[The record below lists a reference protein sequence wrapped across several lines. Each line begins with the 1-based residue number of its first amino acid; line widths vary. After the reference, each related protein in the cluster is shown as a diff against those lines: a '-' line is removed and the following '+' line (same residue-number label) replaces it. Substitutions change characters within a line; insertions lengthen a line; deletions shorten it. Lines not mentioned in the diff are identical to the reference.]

1 MLTDFQSLEETDF
14 QSLEETDFQS
24 LKETD
29 FQSLEETDFQSLE
42 ETDFQ
47 SLKEDIVSF
56 EDNIS
61 QIRLLLLFIDNET
74 LINSIETKINIKN
87 KQMSNSELINHIQNI
102 NELKDYRLR
111 YLLNFAIEKSQE
123 ELTNANSA
131 NANSAN
137 ANSANANSAN
147 DPYKLTTITN
157 IKTFHFEERKYSKKV
172 YFTALNTLIIIANKN
187 NKYYIKRKTNL
198 DKKNTSKKNIK
209 S

>member
-1 MLTDFQSLEETDF
+1 MVTQSQETDLQSLQETDLQSLEE
-14 QSLEETDFQS
+14 
-24 LKETD
+24 
-29 FQSLEETDFQSLE
+29 
-42 ETDFQ
+42 
-47 SLKEDIVSF
+47 DIMSF

-87 KQMSNSELINHIQNI
+87 KQMSNNELIKHIQSI
-102 NELKDYRLR
+102 KELKDYKVR

-123 ELTNANSA
+123 ELNQEELANAISA
-131 NANSAN
+131 NE
-137 ANSANANSAN
+137 
-147 DPYKLTTITN
+147 PYKLTTITN

-187 NKYYIKRKTNL
+187 NKYYIKRRTNV
-198 DKKNTSKKNIK
+198 DKKNTSRKNIK

>member
-1 MLTDFQSLEETDF
+1 MVTQSQETDLQSLQETDLQSLQETDLQSLEE
-14 QSLEETDFQS
+14 
-24 LKETD
+24 
-29 FQSLEETDFQSLE
+29 
-42 ETDFQ
+42 
-47 SLKEDIVSF
+47 DIMSF

-87 KQMSNSELINHIQNI
+87 KQMSNNELIKHIQSI
-102 NELKDYRLR
+102 KELKDYKVR

-123 ELTNANSA
+123 ELNQEEVANAISA
-131 NANSAN
+131 NAISAN
-137 ANSANANSAN
+137 E
-147 DPYKLTTITN
+147 PYKLTTITN

-187 NKYYIKRKTNL
+187 NKYYIKRRNNV

>member
-1 MLTDFQSLEETDF
+1 MVTESQETDLQSLEE
-14 QSLEETDFQS
+14 
-24 LKETD
+24 
-29 FQSLEETDFQSLE
+29 
-42 ETDFQ
+42 
-47 SLKEDIVSF
+47 DIMSF

-87 KQMSNSELINHIQNI
+87 KQMSNNELIKHIQSI
-102 NELKDYRLR
+102 KELKDYKVR

-123 ELTNANSA
+123 ELA
-131 NANSAN
+131 NAISDNE
-137 ANSANANSAN
+137 
-147 DPYKLTTITN
+147 PYKLTTITN

-187 NKYYIKRKTNL
+187 NKYYIKRRTNI
-198 DKKNTSKKNIK
+198 DKKNTSRKNIK

>member
-1 MLTDFQSLEETDF
+1 MVTQSQETDLQSLEE
-14 QSLEETDFQS
+14 
-24 LKETD
+24 
-29 FQSLEETDFQSLE
+29 
-42 ETDFQ
+42 
-47 SLKEDIVSF
+47 DIMSF

-87 KQMSNSELINHIQNI
+87 KQMSNNELIKHIQSI
-102 NELKDYRLR
+102 KELKDYKVR

-123 ELTNANSA
+123 ELA
-131 NANSAN
+131 NAISDNE
-137 ANSANANSAN
+137 
-147 DPYKLTTITN
+147 PYKLTTITN

-187 NKYYIKRKTNL
+187 NKYYIKRRTNV
-198 DKKNTSKKNIK
+198 DKKNTSRKNIK

>member
-1 MLTDFQSLEETDF
+1 MITESQETDLQSLEE
-14 QSLEETDFQS
+14 
-24 LKETD
+24 
-29 FQSLEETDFQSLE
+29 
-42 ETDFQ
+42 
-47 SLKEDIVSF
+47 DIMSF

-87 KQMSNSELINHIQNI
+87 KQMSNNELIKHIQSI
-102 NELKDYRLR
+102 KELKDYKVR

-123 ELTNANSA
+123 ELNQEELANAISA
-131 NANSAN
+131 NE
-137 ANSANANSAN
+137 
-147 DPYKLTTITN
+147 PYKLTTITN

-187 NKYYIKRKTNL
+187 NKYYIKRRTNV
-198 DKKNTSKKNIK
+198 DKKNTSRKNIK

>member
-137 ANSANANSAN
+137 

>member
-1 MLTDFQSLEETDF
+1 MVTESQETDLQSLEE
-14 QSLEETDFQS
+14 
-24 LKETD
+24 
-29 FQSLEETDFQSLE
+29 
-42 ETDFQ
+42 
-47 SLKEDIVSF
+47 DIMSF

-87 KQMSNSELINHIQNI
+87 KQMSNNELIKHIQSI
-102 NELKDYRLR
+102 KELKDYKVR

-123 ELTNANSA
+123 ELA
-131 NANSAN
+131 NAISDNE
-137 ANSANANSAN
+137 
-147 DPYKLTTITN
+147 PYKLTTITN

-187 NKYYIKRKTNL
+187 NKYYIKRRTNV
-198 DKKNTSKKNIK
+198 DKKNTSRKNIK

>member
-1 MLTDFQSLEETDF
+1 MVTESQETDLQSLQETDLQSLEE
-14 QSLEETDFQS
+14 
-24 LKETD
+24 
-29 FQSLEETDFQSLE
+29 
-42 ETDFQ
+42 
-47 SLKEDIVSF
+47 DIMSF

-87 KQMSNSELINHIQNI
+87 KQMSNNELIKHIQSI
-102 NELKDYRLR
+102 KELKDYKVR

-123 ELTNANSA
+123 ELNQEELANAISA
-131 NANSAN
+131 NAISAN
-137 ANSANANSAN
+137 AISANAISAN
-147 DPYKLTTITN
+147 AISANAISANEPYKLTTITN

-187 NKYYIKRKTNL
+187 NKYYIKRRTNV

>member
-1 MLTDFQSLEETDF
+1 MFFYLFFTIIIMVTQSQETDLQSL
-14 QSLEETDFQS
+14 Q
-24 LKETD
+24 
-29 FQSLEETDFQSLE
+29 
-42 ETDFQ
+42 
-47 SLKEDIVSF
+47 EDIMSF

-87 KQMSNSELINHIQNI
+87 KQMSNNELINHIQSI
-102 NELKDYRLR
+102 KELKDYKVR

-123 ELTNANSA
+123 ELNQEELINE
-131 NANSAN
+131 
-137 ANSANANSAN
+137 
-147 DPYKLTTITN
+147 PYKLTTITN

-172 YFTALNTLIIIANKN
+172 YFTGLNTLIIIANKN
-187 NKYYIKRKTNL
+187 NKYYIKRRNNV

>member
-1 MLTDFQSLEETDF
+1 MVTESQETDLQSLQETDLQSLEE
-14 QSLEETDFQS
+14 
-24 LKETD
+24 
-29 FQSLEETDFQSLE
+29 
-42 ETDFQ
+42 
-47 SLKEDIVSF
+47 DIMSF

-87 KQMSNSELINHIQNI
+87 KQMSNNELIKHIQSI
-102 NELKDYRLR
+102 KELKDYKVR

-123 ELTNANSA
+123 ELNQEELANAISA
-131 NANSAN
+131 NAISAN
-137 ANSANANSAN
+137 AISANE
-147 DPYKLTTITN
+147 PYKLTTITN

-187 NKYYIKRKTNL
+187 NKYYIKRRTNV

>member
-1 MLTDFQSLEETDF
+1 MFFYLFFTIIIMVTESQETDLQSLEE
-14 QSLEETDFQS
+14 
-24 LKETD
+24 
-29 FQSLEETDFQSLE
+29 
-42 ETDFQ
+42 
-47 SLKEDIVSF
+47 DIMSF

-87 KQMSNSELINHIQNI
+87 KQMSNNELIKHIQSI
-102 NELKDYRLR
+102 KELKDYKVR

-123 ELTNANSA
+123 ELA
-131 NANSAN
+131 NAISDNE
-137 ANSANANSAN
+137 
-147 DPYKLTTITN
+147 PYKLTTITN

-187 NKYYIKRKTNL
+187 NKYYIKRRTNV
-198 DKKNTSKKNIK
+198 DKKNTSRKNIK

>member
-14 QSLEETDFQS
+14 QSLEE
-24 LKETD
+24 
-29 FQSLEETDFQSLE
+29 
-42 ETDFQ
+42 
-47 SLKEDIVSF
+47 DIMSF

-61 QIRLLLLFIDNET
+61 QIRLLLLFVTNET

-87 KQMSNSELINHIQNI
+87 KQMSHTELINHIQNI
-102 NELKDYRLR
+102 DELKGYKLQ

-131 NANSAN
+131 IS
-137 ANSANANSAN
+137 N

-187 NKYYIKRKTNL
+187 NKYYIKRKNNL

>member
-1 MLTDFQSLEETDF
+1 MVTQSQETDFQETDF
-14 QSLEETDFQS
+14 QSLQETDFQS
-24 LKETD
+24 L
-29 FQSLEETDFQSLE
+29 Q
-42 ETDFQ
+42 
-47 SLKEDIVSF
+47 EDIMSF

-87 KQMSNSELINHIQNI
+87 KQMSNNELINHIQSI
-102 NELKDYRLR
+102 KELKDYKIR
-111 YLLNFAIEKSQE
+111 YLLNFAIEKSQKELNEE
-123 ELTNANSA
+123 ELTNEL
-131 NANSAN
+131 
-137 ANSANANSAN
+137 
-147 DPYKLTTITN
+147 YKLTTITN

-187 NKYYIKRKTNL
+187 NKYYIKRRNNV

>member
-1 MLTDFQSLEETDF
+1 MVTESQETDLQSLQETDLQSLEE
-14 QSLEETDFQS
+14 
-24 LKETD
+24 
-29 FQSLEETDFQSLE
+29 
-42 ETDFQ
+42 
-47 SLKEDIVSF
+47 DIMSF

-87 KQMSNSELINHIQNI
+87 KQMSNNELIKHIQSI
-102 NELKDYRLR
+102 KELKDYKVR

-123 ELTNANSA
+123 ELNQEELANAISA
-131 NANSAN
+131 NAISAN
-137 ANSANANSAN
+137 E
-147 DPYKLTTITN
+147 PYKLTTITN

-187 NKYYIKRKTNL
+187 NKYYIKRRTNV